1 MNIFKV
7 AVFHILACVF
17 SCLIVALNFAITP
30 YVDIEYPLYILQFLF
45 TVAAYVWFGAKGIQ
59 YASKKAANFIN
70 VWWLSFFLLF
80 IFILDAKAFSSLF
93 NVQFQLITSL
103 FKFDSLTQN
112 VLCAVSTILPSLL
125 FQVGKVLNDRRK

>member
-30 YVDIEYPLYILQFLF
+30 YVDIEYPLYNLQFLF
-45 TVAAYVWFGAKGIQ
+45 TVAAYVWFGAKEIQ

-70 VWWLSFFLLF
+70 VWHIW
-80 IFILDAKAFSSLF
+80 IFYMRYK
-93 NVQFQLITSL
+93 
-103 FKFDSLTQN
+103 K
-112 VLCAVSTILPSLL
+112 
-125 FQVGKVLNDRRK
+125 